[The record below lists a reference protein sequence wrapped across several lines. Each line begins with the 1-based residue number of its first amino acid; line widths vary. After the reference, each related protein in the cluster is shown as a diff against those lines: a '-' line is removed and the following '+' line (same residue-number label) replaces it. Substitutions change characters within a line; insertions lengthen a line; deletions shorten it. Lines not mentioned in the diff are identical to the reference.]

1 MKRSGY
7 FILLWAASLAVV
19 NAVAQDIDPASDP
32 NVQPDSATLL
42 NGYQL
47 AWSDEFND
55 SAFDETK
62 WNYRQGDDSRTF
74 VKSYQQAANNSE
86 SGGLYHCHL
95 KKETRG
101 TKAYTAGG
109 LITKKRF
116 RYGYYESKLKVPEGA
131 GWHTSFWMMRYGA
144 APSGE
149 TNHIE
154 LDVFEND
161 SKNLYDYSANVH
173 RWKPDPHVAFGTKKV
188 YTPSLA
194 ADFHV
199 FGCEFTPELINYFMD
214 GVLVQSI
221 DANQLGHCDVNIWLT
236 SLGLCYGADVIDDSM
251 LPAEA
256 LYDYVRYFELGP
268 HAAVEIT
275 SPHSAGATVANTNA
289 IVSVSATIAPENTVE
304 TPSIIWSK
312 TSGPGS
318 IYFIDAGQADTGARF
333 SADGFYEVSCSAI
346 IGTVTNSDTVGISV
360 NAPVTLTLQHGVNG
374 YDNPCTFIRGD
385 LPIRNSGADNEMIIG
400 RWGNKG
406 LRGLLAFDLSALDP
420 SAVIQQAD
428 LQLYNYNGSGS
439 VGTMELRELST
450 TFVEGSG
457 DGWSD
462 ASGSGTGATWYSRTG
477 SQNWNSAG
485 SDFYPTVLSSMPGYN
500 AAVVGYKTFPSTP
513 DFITA
518 AQGALDA
525 GQPLNLIISSPSTE
539 SGGSDAI
546 SRLSSDDA
554 SSTDQHPELT
564 ISYLG
569 NYLPNIS
576 AGPYLTGTTN
586 TPLTLRGMADHAD
599 AVEWD
604 IVSGPGSVLF
614 SDADALSNSAAFST
628 PGRYWIRLRGFNSRG
643 AGFHDI
649 SVSIVDDRPFI
660 NGAEILNDMFVFEI
674 NSVTGLTY
682 TLQTTPNLMDSWADL
697 YSTNAP
703 SDPLALE
710 APLSTNDIGFFRIIL
725 NP

>member
-1 MKRSGY
+1 M
-7 FILLWAASLAVV
+7 
-19 NAVAQDIDPASDP
+19 
-32 NVQPDSATLL
+32 
-42 NGYQL
+42 
-47 AWSDEFND
+47 
-55 SAFDETK
+55 
-62 WNYRQGDDSRTF
+62 
-74 VKSYQQAANNSE
+74 
-86 SGGLYHCHL
+86 
-95 KKETRG
+95 
-101 TKAYTAGG
+101 
-109 LITKKRF
+109 
-116 RYGYYESKLKVPEGA
+116 
-131 GWHTSFWMMRYGA
+131 
-144 APSGE
+144 
-149 TNHIE
+149 
-154 LDVFEND
+154 
-161 SKNLYDYSANVH
+161 
-173 RWKPDPHVAFGTKKV
+173 
-188 YTPSLA
+188 
-194 ADFHV
+194 
-199 FGCEFTPELINYFMD
+199 
-214 GVLVQSI
+214 
-221 DANQLGHCDVNIWLT
+221 
-236 SLGLCYGADVIDDSM
+236 
-251 LPAEA
+251 
-256 LYDYVRYFELGP
+256 
-268 HAAVEIT
+268 
-275 SPHSAGATVANTNA
+275 
-289 IVSVSATIAPENTVE
+289 
-304 TPSIIWSK
+304 
-312 TSGPGS
+312 
-318 IYFIDAGQADTGARF
+318 
-333 SADGFYEVSCSAI
+333 
-346 IGTVTNSDTVGISV
+346 
-360 NAPVTLTLQHGVNG
+360 
-374 YDNPCTFIRGD
+374 
-385 LPIRNSGADNEMIIG
+385 
-400 RWGNKG
+400 
-406 LRGLLAFDLSALDP
+406 AFDLSALDP